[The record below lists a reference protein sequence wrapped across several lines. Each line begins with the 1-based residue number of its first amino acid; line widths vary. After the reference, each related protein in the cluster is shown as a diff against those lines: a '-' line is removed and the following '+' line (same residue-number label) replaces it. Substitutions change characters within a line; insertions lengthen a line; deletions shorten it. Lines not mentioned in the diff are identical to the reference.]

1 MEKKYVATIMERNFI
16 SQDNYTFKS
25 IHAIVGDYDEEHQL
39 FTDVNGNEYP
49 HMLSTS
55 ALDSDNPYSV
65 YNIKTIKEM
74 EGLIK
79 SNNDLDHKVSEY
91 EDYCQGIF
99 YYVGYNDEY
108 EPFVYPINMD
118 KITDEENDKKDA
130 SFDGETTIIKI
141 LNDLI
146 HDALDD
152 KYSKKELAEII
163 KKVSTIE
170 DESETTKCTLETK
183 LMALINNRSFVEQVT
198 IEQNSPVD
206 VTKPITPKI
215 PEPSSIPPIPTLPV
229 DKTPDQTVKINK
241 PAAKIE
247 KKKEIKQKE
256 IKKEIEPVIK
266 EKTKYFDIDDA
277 FNKITKTLIA
287 QDEPLRRMLTELAR
301 KEMCPERKRQG
312 ILIAGST
319 GSGKTKMMEL
329 AAERLGRKFL
339 IVDSSQLTAEGY
351 VGKDIEKVV
360 WDLYVKC
367 NKDKELT
374 ENAVVYFDEIDKKGT
389 DKNGDVNGRDV
400 LNILLK
406 FIEGSTY
413 DAAPSNKSSNSV
425 VEISTANMII
435 ILGGAFTEV
444 YDHIASSTIGFSL
457 EKESKRG
464 FRKATPDDFKKYGQ
478 MPAEIMGRVS
488 VIELNPLDK
497 EDLKRILLESDES
510 AIRVQEKIFEELGV
524 KITFTDDF
532 IDRVAEKS
540 YLDKTGARGLNSTV
554 DEATWEVFGKM
565 HHYKTQENLVNP
577 YSEVIMTRDSVD
589 DYTKYELV
597 EKPKQKIKK

>member
-312 ILIAGST
+312 ILIAGPT